1 MSRISEKK
9 NFSKMNIVFIAII
22 LIQMI
27 CLVLTFVTQKTAN
40 HEDEFFS
47 YALSNSYYRPF
58 IYGSAHQVRDNIN
71 VWMTGDDFK
80 YYIET
85 NENTRFHYDSVW
97 SNQTADV
104 HPPLYYAVLH
114 TICSFFPNHFSW
126 WWAFSINLIC
136 FAVTQ
141 FFLYKCFLC
150 LTISSICH

>member
-27 CLVLTFVTQKTAN
+27 CLVLTFVIQKTAN

-71 VWMTGDDFK
+71 VWMT
-80 YYIET
+80 
-85 NENTRFHYDSVW
+85 
-97 SNQTADV
+97 Q
-104 HPPLYYAVLH
+104 
-114 TICSFFPNHFSW
+114 
-126 WWAFSINLIC
+126 
-136 FAVTQ
+136 
-141 FFLYKCFLC
+141 
-150 LTISSICH
+150 ISL